1 MGEAQLQKLH
11 YTVEEYF
18 ALEMRG
24 EVRHE
29 FYEGEIFAMAGESVA
44 HNVIALNIA
53 FACRQASR
61 GKRCR
66 VLMEGVQLAVQ
77 ENRHYTYPD
86 VMVSCD
92 PGDQRETRTLRHP
105 LLIVEVLSPSTAA
118 YDRALK
124 FNNYKELPA
133 LRHYL
138 LVSQHYW
145 LVEWYRREDG
155 DRWLHTAL
163 TEATDTVAIPEL
175 NLALTLAQVY
185 EEAGVAPLRATP
197 AGPEE
202 PA

>member
-1 MGEAQLQKLH
+1 MGQAEPKAQYTVAEYQALEAQS
-11 YTVEEYF
+11 E
-18 ALEMRG
+18 G
-24 EVRHE
+24 RHE
-29 FYEGEIFAMAGESVA
+29 FFEGELFAMAGESVA
-44 HNVIALNIA
+44 HNVLALNIA
-53 FACRQASR
+53 FACRQAVR
-61 GKRCR
+61 GKNCR
-66 VLMEGVQLAVQ
+66 VVMEGVQLAVK

-92 PGDQRETRTLRHP
+92 PADQCEARTLHNP
-105 LLIVEVLSPSTAA
+105 VLLVEVLSPSTAA

-124 FNNYKELPA
+124 FNSYKELNS

-145 LVEWYRREDG
+145 LIEWYRREPDNK
-155 DRWLHTAL
+155 WVHAAL
-163 TEATDTVAIPEL
+163 TEVTDTVEIPEL
-175 NLALTLAQVY
+175 GLTLTLAQVY